1 MAGCPRRQDGTITG
15 VSAVSGPVPRGLRLT
30 FVVLTVVAATLAAF
44 AAVRGVWLLVV
55 VGVLFALLNLGVLWT
70 TRTPREQSSS

>member
-1 MAGCPRRQDGTITG
+1 MTG

-55 VGVLFALLNLGVLWT
+55 VGAFFALANLAVLWT
-70 TRTPREQSSS
+70 TRTPSLPRE

>member
-1 MAGCPRRQDGTITG
+1 
-15 VSAVSGPVPRGLRLT
+15 LRLT

-70 TRTPREQSSS
+70 TRTPPEQSSS

>member
-1 MAGCPRRQDGTITG
+1 
-15 VSAVSGPVPRGLRLT
+15 LRLT

-55 VGVLFALLNLGVLWT
+55 VGAFFALANLAVLWT
-70 TRTPREQSSS
+70 TRTPSSPPG

>member
-1 MAGCPRRQDGTITG
+1 MGG

-30 FVVLTVVAATLAAF
+30 FVMLTVVAATLAAF

-55 VGVLFALLNLGVLWT
+55 VGVFFALANLAVLWT
-70 TRTPREQSSS
+70 TRTRPPTSTPGGD

>member
-1 MAGCPRRQDGTITG
+1 MSA
-15 VSAVSGPVPRGLRLT
+15 VSAVSGPVPRGLRLA
-30 FVVLTVVAATLAAF
+30 FVVLTVIAATLAAF

-70 TRTPREQSSS
+70 TRAPTSPRE